1 MINFKVLL
9 KSMTYLMIPTFVVFF
24 LVFCWFLDW
33 EAFKQFM
40 LNREGWAGFLRI
52 FIVGLEFLLV
62 WYIYDQNIKEL
73 RIQNPEEGG
82 AKILKSTPYASDI
95 GNELQRQVVG
105 SDGKYRLFEI
115 SENKFLVE
123 YT

>member
-1 MINFKVLL
+1 
-9 KSMTYLMIPTFVVFF
+9 MTYLMIPTFVVFF

-62 WYIYDQNIKEL
+62 WYVYDQNIKEL
-73 RIQNPEEGG
+73 RIKNPEEGG
-82 AKILKSTPYASDI
+82 AKLLNATRHASDLYQTF
-95 GNELQRQVVG
+95 NNHTVG
-105 SDGKYRLFEI
+105 TGGSYKVYAIE
-115 SENKFLVE
+115 ENKFLVE